1 MRGSLA
7 AVALGSCLL
16 SSLVAHPTAITKTAP
31 SMRRLQSG
39 GDCSSHRDCTSEEY
53 CDSLRICWTCS
64 YVRDGGGAAPCD
76 AIDGDCS
83 RCALRSGPSPPPE
96 AAAHS
101 DCEEEMGDSEACEML
116 GPMAAVAAVGI
127 VLVIVV
133 GIVVLLWP
141 LIVCGCA
148 WCICVKP
155 KQKRGLEPKP
165 QAGAACCLIFWLL
178 VLGLHLVTGGVSLS
192 WFWGAFV
199 MIIPFCCDSCC
210 ESASA
215 AFRLQ
220 SLFSLV
226 VPCRCRARRG
236 RCRRRPDDRD
246 ATGQP
251 ARPCPRGGR
260 RTGRH
265 AGNPPLRYLTPC
277 TDDPFAL
284 G

>member
-1 MRGSLA
+1 MARRAPQLKTSSHPQFRSSPPMRGSLRA
-7 AVALGSCLL
+7 AVALGSCLVSCL
-16 SSLVAHPTAITKTAP
+16 PHPTASATTAATTKTALGP
-31 SMRRLQSG
+31 AVRRLQSG
-39 GDCSSHRDCTSEEY
+39 GDCSSHRDCTSQEY

-76 AIDGDCS
+76 AIDGDCA
-83 RCALRSGPSPPPE
+83 RCARSGPSPPPE
-96 AAAHS
+96 AHS

-148 WCICVKP
+148 WCVCVKP

-210 ESASA
+210 ASA
-215 AFRLQ
+215 HASVAFA
-220 SLFSLV
+220 FSLSSHFI

-236 RCRRRPDDRD
+236 RCRRRPDD
-246 ATGQP
+246 
-251 ARPCPRGGR
+251 
-260 RTGRH
+260 
-265 AGNPPLRYLTPC
+265 
-277 TDDPFAL
+277 
-284 G
+284 